1 MPISET
7 TLTLPDIPLF
17 NAMDEDQLR
26 AVEHRTRRIR
36 LARGEALFLE
46 GDVARGFYV
55 LTLGRVKVYK
65 SSPLGR
71 EQILHVVG
79 PGESVGEVAMFSG
92 ETFPATAEALVRTE
106 AVFVPK
112 QALLDMVTGEPE
124 VAMTLLAG
132 LSRRLREFARLIEDL
147 SLRDVQDRLAA
158 YLLYQSRDTPSADAL
173 TLPLSKTQL
182 ASMLGTVP
190 ETLSRAFQRLSKEGL
205 VYVKGQTVQI
215 KDRPALQ
222 KAAWSREDRR

>member
-1 MPISET
+1 M
-7 TLTLPDIPLF
+7 TLPDIALF
-17 NAMDEDQLR
+17 NAMDEDHVRTLER
-26 AVEHRTRRIR
+26 RTRRVR

-71 EQILHVVG
+71 EQILHLVG

-106 AVFVPK
+106 AVFIPK
-112 QALLDMVTGEPE
+112 QALLDMVTQEPD
-124 VAMTLLAG
+124 VAMALLAG

-158 YLLYQSRDTPSADAL
+158 YLLYQSRDDPSAGVL

-182 ASMLGTVP
+182 ASLLGTVP

-205 VYVKGQTVQI
+205 VSVRGQAVHI

-222 KAAWSREDRR
+222 KVAWSREHRR

>member
-1 MPISET
+1 M
-7 TLTLPDIPLF
+7 TLPDIPLF
-17 NAMDEDQLR
+17 NGMDEDHVRTL
-26 AVEHRTRRIR
+26 EGRTRRIR

-55 LTLGRVKVYK
+55 VTLGRVKVYK

-92 ETFPATAEALVRTE
+92 DTFPATAEALVKTE
-106 AVFVPK
+106 AVFIPK
-112 QALLDMVTGEPE
+112 QALLDMVTREPD
-124 VAMTLLAG
+124 VAMALLAG

-158 YLLYQSRDTPSADAL
+158 YLLYQSRDTPSAGAL

-182 ASMLGTVP
+182 ASILGTVP

-205 VYVKGQTVQI
+205 VSVRGQTVQI